1 MKIIITMIL
10 SVLIADSVISQNQ
23 DIAKLYADSA
33 VKMFNWDVEKH
44 DRGAIMFLDVAY
56 RQDDQDSV
64 EYLTLTVAKDKA
76 QKRPEFI
83 SIIVP
88 NNIIQSNGIFIK
100 FENTAKSKK
109 GKLHPE
115 LEKRNLV
122 RVHFEECNDEDEI
135 CTARIFGSYVM
146 NEETNEKID
155 IFKKMMDYAHV
166 YFLFNYPNE
175 SHKSISVPLTAF
187 KKQYKSL

>member
-1 MKIIITMIL
+1 MIL